1 MVYKLQPVM
10 KTSLEILPKDKQE
23 ELRRVVEIIREEFR
37 PEMII
42 LFGSHA
48 RGNWVEDAYIGED
61 GHYYKYRSDFDI
73 YVLMHNHDDAR
84 KVNRRQSLR
93 DKFRAE
99 IRTPVQII
107 ADTFQYF
114 NSRLKEGRYFFTDIK
129 EEGILLYDSGRVKLR
144 DPRKLTAEQQ
154 IKLAEE
160 YFQQWFENANV
171 FFKQFQYA
179 FNDGNYKIATFELHQ
194 AVENLYST
202 VLLVLTNYKP
212 KGHDLVEYG
221 RLAASQEP
229 VLNAVFPRD
238 TEEQKHRFELLQK
251 AYVEARY
258 EKNYTIT
265 KEDLEWL
272 AEQVKQLRALTEE
285 VCKKW
290 IENLKAK
297 SGNTEHTNS

>member
-1 MVYKLQPVM
+1 M
-10 KTSLEILPKDKQE
+10 KTSLENLPQDKQE
-23 ELRRVVEIIREEFR
+23 ELRRIVEIIREEFK

-61 GHYYKYRSDFDI
+61 GNYYKYKSDFDI

-144 DPRKLTAEQQ
+144 EPCKLTPEER

-160 YFQQWFENANV
+160 HFEFWYKRSNEFLTYFQYGV
-171 FFKQFQYA
+171 
-179 FNDGNYKIATFELHQ
+179 NDGNYATAAFQLHQ
-194 AVENLYST
+194 AVEHFYST
-202 VLLVLTNYKP
+202 ILLVLTNYKP
-212 KGHDLVEYG
+212 KGHDLEEYG

-238 TEEQKHRFELLQK
+238 TPEGEHRFELLQK

-272 AEQVKQLRALTEE
+272 AERVKQLRALTEE

-297 SGNTEHTNS
+297 SGNDSRT

>member
-1 MVYKLQPVM
+1 M
-10 KTSLEILPKDKQE
+10 KTSLDILPKDKQE
-23 ELRRVVEIIREEFR
+23 ELHRVVEIIREEFK

-61 GHYYKYRSDFDI
+61 GNYYKYRSDFDI

-84 KVNRRQSLR
+84 KVNRRKSLR
-93 DKFRAE
+93 DKLRAE

-107 ADTFQYF
+107 SDSLHYF
-114 NSRLKEGRYFFTDIK
+114 NSCLKEGRYFFTDIK
-129 EEGILLYDSGRVKLR
+129 EEGILLYDSGKIKLAE
-144 DPRKLTAEQQ
+144 PRKLTIEQR

-160 YFQQWFENANV
+160 YFQQWFNTAKG
-171 FFKQFQYA
+171 FFK
-179 FNDGNYKIATFELHQ
+179 NYKFSLNENEHNIAAFQLHQ
-194 AVENLYST
+194 AVERFYST

-212 KGHDLVEYG
+212 KGHDLEEYG
-221 RLAASQEP
+221 ALAASQEP
-229 VLNAVFPRD
+229 VFNTVFPRE
-238 TEEQKHRFELLQK
+238 TEEQKRRFELLQK

-258 EKNYTIT
+258 EMNYKIT

-272 AEQVKQLRALTEE
+272 AERVKQLQALTGE

-290 IENLKAK
+290 IESLKTK
-297 SGNTEHTNS
+297 NGNASIT

>member
-1 MVYKLQPVM
+1 V

-23 ELRRVVEIIREEFR
+23 ELRRVVEIIREEFK

-73 YVLMHNHDDAR
+73 YVLMHSHDDAR
-84 KVNRRQSLR
+84 KVNRRKSLR
-93 DKFRAE
+93 DKLRAE

-107 ADTFQYF
+107 SDNLHYF
-114 NSRLKEGRYFFTDIK
+114 NSCLKEGRYFFTDIK
-129 EEGILLYDSGRVKLR
+129 EEGILLYDSGRIKLAE
-144 DPRKLTAEQQ
+144 PRKLTVEER

-160 YFQQWFENANV
+160 YFQEWFESASEFFISFQAN
-171 FFKQFQYA
+171 FER
-179 FNDGNYKIATFELHQ
+179 GSYKLAAFELHQ
-194 AVENLYST
+194 VVERLYST

-212 KGHDLVEYG
+212 KGHDIEEYG
-221 RLAASQEP
+221 VLAASQEP
-229 VLNAVFPRD
+229 VFNTVFPRD
-238 TEEQKHRFELLQK
+238 TQEQEHRFELLRK

-272 AEQVKQLRALTEE
+272 AERVKQLQTLTGE

-290 IENLKAK
+290 IESLKTK
-297 SGNTEHTNS
+297 TGNDSIT

>member
-1 MVYKLQPVM
+1 M

-23 ELRRVVEIIREEFR
+23 ELRHVVEIIREEFK

-61 GHYYKYRSDFDI
+61 GNYYKYRSDFDI

-84 KVNRRQSLR
+84 KVNRRKGLR
-93 DKFRAE
+93 DKLRAE

-107 ADTFQYF
+107 SDSLHYF
-114 NSRLKEGRYFFTDIK
+114 NSCLKEGRYFFTDIK
-129 EEGILLYDSGRVKLR
+129 EEGILLYDSGKIKLAE
-144 DPRKLTAEQQ
+144 PRKLTLEQQ
-154 IKLAEE
+154 IKMAEE
-160 YFQQWFENANV
+160 YFQEWFESAND
-171 FFKQFQYA
+171 FFDQFQYA
-179 FNDGNYKIATFELHQ
+179 FSHGKYKIAAFLLHQ
-194 AVENLYST
+194 TVERYYST

-212 KGHDLVEYG
+212 KGHDTDEYG
-221 RLAASQEP
+221 ILAASQEP
-229 VLNAVFPRD
+229 VFNTVFPRD
-238 TEEQKHRFELLQK
+238 TQEQEHRFELLRK

-258 EKNYTIT
+258 EINYTIT

-272 AEQVKQLRALTEE
+272 AERVKQLQTLTGE

-290 IENLKAK
+290 IESLKTK
-297 SGNTEHTNS
+297 TGNDSIT

>member
-1 MVYKLQPVM
+1 L

-23 ELRRVVEIIREEFR
+23 ELHRVVEIIREEFK

-61 GHYYKYRSDFDI
+61 GNYYKYKSDFDI

-99 IRTPVQII
+99 IKTPVQLI

-114 NSRLKEGRYFFTDIK
+114 NSRLKEGRFFFTDIK

-144 DPRKLTAEQQ
+144 DPRKLTFEQRV
-154 IKLAEE
+154 KLAEE
-160 YFQQWFENANV
+160 YFQQWFESAND
-171 FFKQFQYA
+171 FFKYSQDA
-179 FNDGNYKIATFELHQ
+179 FDDGKHKIAAFLLHQ
-194 AVENLYST
+194 AVENFYST

-212 KGHDLVEYG
+212 KGHDLEEYG

-272 AEQVKQLRALTEE
+272 AERVKQLRALTEG

-290 IENLKAK
+290 IESLKIK
-297 SGNTEHTNS
+297 SENTSEAVV

>member
-1 MVYKLQPVM
+1 M

-23 ELRRVVEIIREEFR
+23 ELHRVVEIIREEFR

-61 GHYYKYRSDFDI
+61 GNYYKYRSDFDI

-84 KVNRRQSLR
+84 RVNRRQSLR
-93 DKFRAE
+93 HKFRTE
-99 IRTPVQII
+99 IRTPVQVIS
-107 ADTFQYF
+107 DSLHYF
-114 NSRLKEGRYFFTDIK
+114 NSCLKEGRYFFTDIK
-129 EEGILLYDSGRVKLR
+129 EEGILLYDSGKIKLSE
-144 DPRKLTAEQQ
+144 PRKLTIEQR

-160 YFQQWFENANV
+160 YFQEWFGSANG

-179 FNDGNYKIATFELHQ
+179 FNDGNNKIAAFELHQ
-194 AVENLYST
+194 TVERYYST

-212 KGHDLVEYG
+212 KGHDIEEYG
-221 RLAASQEP
+221 ALAASQEP
-229 VLNAVFPRD
+229 VLNTVFPHE
-238 TEEQKHRFELLQK
+238 TEEQIRRFELLQK

-258 EKNYTIT
+258 EMKYKIT

-272 AEQVKQLRALTEE
+272 AGRVKQLQCLTEK

-290 IENLKAK
+290 IENLKAQLSNEIK
-297 SGNTEHTNS
+297 NRIRT

>member
-1 MVYKLQPVM
+1 M
-10 KTSLEILPKDKQE
+10 KTSLDILPKDKQE
-23 ELRRVVEIIREEFR
+23 ELHRVVEIIREEFK

-61 GHYYKYRSDFDI
+61 GNYYKYRSDFDI

-84 KVNRRQSLR
+84 RVNRRQSLR
-93 DKFRAE
+93 NKFRAE

-107 ADTFQYF
+107 SDSLHYF
-114 NSRLKEGRYFFTDIK
+114 NSCLKEGRYFFTDIK
-129 EEGILLYDSGRVKLR
+129 EEGILLYDSGKIKLSE
-144 DPRKLTAEQQ
+144 PRKLTIEQR

-160 YFQQWFENANV
+160 YFQQWFDSANEFLISFQNAFDRQSFV
-171 FFKQFQYA
+171 HAAFQ
-179 FNDGNYKIATFELHQ
+179 LHQ
-194 AVENLYST
+194 AVERYYST

-212 KGHDLVEYG
+212 KGHDIDEYG
-221 RLAASQEP
+221 ILVASQEP
-229 VLNAVFPRD
+229 VFNTIFPRD
-238 TEEQKHRFELLQK
+238 TQEQEHRFELLQK

-265 KEDLEWL
+265 KDELEWL
-272 AEQVKQLRALTEE
+272 AERVKKLQALTKE

-290 IENLKAK
+290 IENLKTK
-297 SGNTEHTNS
+297 SGNDSIT